1 MPDIFLFLL
10 AAMTLTLAP
19 GPDNIYVL
27 TRGIAQGPR
36 AGLVAAAGFSSGLVF
51 HTLLA
56 VFGFAAIIKAYPP
69 AYHALQYAGAAY
81 LVYLGYR
88 TLRAAA
94 AGIVANGAEGAD
106 GGVVQADVPLR
117 RIYWQSV
124 LANMLNPKVT
134 LFFIAFL
141 PQFVHQDAGHVPLQ
155 MLVLAMVFIA
165 QAFVIFSS
173 IALFSGSVG
182 AYFRRRASASVHLN
196 RLAGCAF
203 IGLGIRMAL
212 PE

>member
-1 MPDIFLFLL
+1 MPDVFLFLI
-10 AAMTLTLAP
+10 AAMMLTLAP

-27 TRGIAQGPR
+27 TRGIAQGKQ
-36 AGLVAAAGFSSGLVF
+36 AGLVAALGFSSGLFF

-56 VFGFAAIIKAYPP
+56 VLGFAAIMKAYPA

-81 LVYLGYR
+81 LVYLGVR
-88 TLRAAA
+88 TLRAASA
-94 AGIVANGAEGAD
+94 MSLDARMTPIS
-106 GGVVQADVPLR
+106 LS

-124 LANMLNPKVT
+124 IANILNPKVT

-141 PQFVHQDAGHVPLQ
+141 PQFVNEQAGHVAWQ
-155 MLVLAMVFIA
+155 MLLLALVFIL
-165 QAFVIFSS
+165 QALAIFST
-173 IALFSGSVG
+173 IAFFSGIVG
-182 AYFRRRASASVHLN
+182 AYFQRQARAALYLN

-203 IGLGIRMAL
+203 VGLGIRIAL

>member
-1 MPDIFLFLL
+1 MPDVFLFLL

-27 TRGIAQGPR
+27 TRGIAQGR
-36 AGLVAAAGFSSGLVF
+36 GAGLVAAAGFSSGLVF

-56 VFGFAAIIKAYPP
+56 VLGFAAIIKAYPG
-69 AYHALQYAGAAY
+69 AYRTLQYAGAAY

-88 TLRAAA
+88 TLRGAASGVL
-94 AGIVANGAEGAD
+94 AGGATS
-106 GGVVQADVPLR
+106 QQQVPLR

-155 MLVLAMVFIA
+155 MLLLAMVFIA

>member
-1 MPDIFLFLL
+1 MPDLFLFLL

-27 TRGIAQGPR
+27 TRGIAQGR
-36 AGLVAAAGFSSGLVF
+36 KAGLVAAAGFCSGLIF

-56 VFGFAAIIKAYPP
+56 VLGFAALIKAYPP

-81 LVYLGYR
+81 LAYLGIR
-88 TLRAAA
+88 TLRSASSGIALA
-94 AGIVANGAEGAD
+94 AGGQGTAA
-106 GGVVQADVPLR
+106 VPLR

-141 PQFVHQDAGHVPLQ
+141 PQFVQREAGHEALQ
-155 MLVLAMVFIA
+155 MLVLALVFIA
-165 QAFVIFSS
+165 QAFVVFSA
-173 IALFSGSVG
+173 IALFSGAVG
-182 AYFRRRASASVHLN
+182 AVFRRRASASVHLN

>member
-1 MPDIFLFLL
+1 MPDIFLFLI
-10 AAMTLTLAP
+10 AAVTLTLAP

-27 TRGIAQGPR
+27 MRAVAQGR
-36 AGLVAAAGFSSGLVF
+36 AAGLTAAAGFCSGLLL

-56 VFGFAAIIKAYPP
+56 VVGFAAIIKAWP
-69 AYHALQYAGAAY
+69 AAYDVLRYAGAAY
-81 LVYLGYR
+81 LIYLGVR

-94 AGIVANGAEGAD
+94 SLSSAALMA
-106 GGVVQADVPLR
+106 PLKLS

-124 LANMLNPKVT
+124 IANMLNPKVT

-141 PQFVHQDAGHVPLQ
+141 PQFVHVEAGHVDAQ
-155 MLVLAMVFIA
+155 MLLLAIVFIL
-165 QAFVIFSS
+165 QALLIFSA
-173 IALFSGSVG
+173 IAFFSGIVG
-182 AYFRRRASASVHLN
+182 AYFQRRTHAASWLN

-203 IGLGIRMAL
+203 VGLGIRIAL

>member
-1 MPDIFLFLL
+1 MPDVFLFLL

-27 TRGIAQGPR
+27 TRGIAQGKK
-36 AGLVAAAGFSSGLVF
+36 AGLVAASGFASGLLF

-56 VFGFAAIIKAYPP
+56 VLGFAAVIKAYPP

-81 LVYLGYR
+81 LMYLGYR
-88 TLRAAA
+88 TLRAAKDGITLA
-94 AGIVANGAEGAD
+94 AAEDNPG
-106 GGVVQADVPLR
+106 VPLK

-141 PQFVHQDAGHVPLQ
+141 PQFVHPEVGHVPLQ
-155 MLVLAMVFIA
+155 MLLLAGVFIL
-165 QAFVIFSS
+165 QALAIFSA
-173 IALFSGSVG
+173 IALFSGAVG

-196 RLAGCAF
+196 RLVGCAF

>member
-1 MPDIFLFLL
+1 MPDVFLFLV
-10 AAMTLTLAP
+10 AAMMLTLAP

-27 TRGIAQGPR
+27 TRGVAQGKK
-36 AGLVAAAGFSSGLVF
+36 AGFVAALGFSSGLFF

-56 VFGFAAIIKAYPP
+56 VLGFAAIIKAYPA

-81 LVYLGYR
+81 LVYLGIR
-88 TLRAAA
+88 TLRSAASMSLEA
-94 AGIVANGAEGAD
+94 TMTPVSL
-106 GGVVQADVPLR
+106 P

-124 LANMLNPKVT
+124 IANILNPKVT

-141 PQFVHQDAGHVPLQ
+141 PQFVNVQAGHVAWQ
-155 MLVLAMVFIA
+155 MLLLAVVFIL
-165 QAFVIFSS
+165 QALAIFSA
-173 IALFSGSVG
+173 IAFFSGIVG
-182 AYFRRRASASVHLN
+182 AYFKRQARAALYLN

-203 IGLGIRMAL
+203 VGLGIRIAL

>member
-1 MPDIFLFLL
+1 MPNLFLFLL

-27 TRGIAQGPR
+27 TRGIAQGR
-36 AGLVAAAGFSSGLVF
+36 KAGLVAAAGFSSGLIF

-56 VFGFAAIIKAYPP
+56 VLGFAAVIKAYPP

-81 LVYLGYR
+81 LGYLGYR
-88 TLRAAA
+88 TLRSASAGIALAGEGQGAAA
-94 AGIVANGAEGAD
+94 
-106 GGVVQADVPLR
+106 VPLR

-141 PQFVHQDAGHVPLQ
+141 PQFVQREAGHEALQ
-155 MLVLAMVFIA
+155 MLVLALVFIA
-165 QAFVIFSS
+165 QAFLIFSA
-173 IALFSGSVG
+173 IALFSGTVG
-182 AYFRRRASASVHLN
+182 TWFRRRANASVHLN

>member
-1 MPDIFLFLL
+1 MPDVFLFLV
-10 AAMTLTLAP
+10 AAMMLTLAP

-27 TRGIAQGPR
+27 TRGIAQGKK
-36 AGLVAAAGFSSGLVF
+36 AGLVAALGFSSGLFF

-56 VFGFAAIIKAYPP
+56 VLGFAAVIKAYPA

-81 LVYLGYR
+81 LVYLGIR
-88 TLRAAA
+88 TLRSATSMSLDATMTP
-94 AGIVANGAEGAD
+94 VS
-106 GGVVQADVPLR
+106 LS

-124 LANMLNPKVT
+124 IANILNPKVT

-141 PQFVHQDAGHVPLQ
+141 PQFVNVQAGHVAWQ
-155 MLVLAMVFIA
+155 MLLLAVVFIL
-165 QAFVIFSS
+165 QALAIFSA
-173 IALFSGSVG
+173 IAFFSGIVG
-182 AYFRRRASASVHLN
+182 AYFQRQARAALYLN

-203 IGLGIRMAL
+203 VGLGIRIAL

>member
-1 MPDIFLFLL
+1 MPNLFLFLL

-27 TRGIAQGPR
+27 TRGIAQGR
-36 AGLVAAAGFSSGLVF
+36 KAGLVAAAGFSSGLIF

-56 VFGFAAIIKAYPP
+56 VLGFAAVIKAYPP
-69 AYHALQYAGAAY
+69 AYHALQYAGAVY
-81 LVYLGYR
+81 LGYLGYR
-88 TLRAAA
+88 TLRSAS
-94 AGIVANGAEGAD
+94 AGIALAGEGQGTA
-106 GGVVQADVPLR
+106 AVPLR

-141 PQFVHQDAGHVPLQ
+141 PQFVQRETGHEALQ
-155 MLVLAMVFIA
+155 MLVLALVFIA
-165 QAFVIFSS
+165 QAFLIFSA
-173 IALFSGSVG
+173 IALFSGTVG
-182 AYFRRRASASVHLN
+182 AWFRRRANASVHLN

>member
-1 MPDIFLFLL
+1 MPDLILFLL

-19 GPDNIYVL
+19 GPDNLYVL
-27 TRGIAQGPR
+27 TRGIAQGR
-36 AGLVAAAGFSSGLVF
+36 KAGLVAAAGFCSGLVF

-56 VFGFAAIIKAYPP
+56 VLGFAALIKAYPP

-81 LVYLGYR
+81 LAYLGVR
-88 TLRAAA
+88 TLRSAS
-94 AGIVANGAEGAD
+94 AGLALAAD
-106 GGVVQADVPLR
+106 GQGVAAVPLR

-141 PQFVHQDAGHVPLQ
+141 PQFVQREAGHEALQ
-155 MLVLAMVFIA
+155 MLVLALVFIV
-165 QAFVIFSS
+165 QAFAIFSA
-173 IALFSGSVG
+173 IALFSGAVG
-182 AYFRRRASASVHLN
+182 AYFRRRATASVHLN

>member
-1 MPDIFLFLL
+1 MPDVFLFLV
-10 AAMTLTLAP
+10 AAMMLTLAP

-27 TRGIAQGPR
+27 TRGIAQGKK
-36 AGLVAAAGFSSGLVF
+36 AGLVAALGFSSGLFF

-56 VFGFAAIIKAYPP
+56 VLGFAAIIKAYPA

-81 LVYLGYR
+81 LVYLGIR
-88 TLRAAA
+88 TLRSTASMSLDATMA
-94 AGIVANGAEGAD
+94 PVS
-106 GGVVQADVPLR
+106 LS

-124 LANMLNPKVT
+124 IANILNPKVT

-141 PQFVHQDAGHVPLQ
+141 PQFVNVQAGHVAWQ
-155 MLVLAMVFIA
+155 MLLLAVVFIL
-165 QAFVIFSS
+165 QALAIFSA
-173 IALFSGSVG
+173 IAFFSGIVG
-182 AYFRRRASASVHLN
+182 AYFKRQARAALYLN

-203 IGLGIRMAL
+203 VGLGIRIAL

>member
-1 MPDIFLFLL
+1 MPDVFLFLV
-10 AAMTLTLAP
+10 AAMMLTLAP

-27 TRGIAQGPR
+27 TRGIAQGKK
-36 AGLVAAAGFSSGLVF
+36 AGFVAALGFSSGLFF

-56 VFGFAAIIKAYPP
+56 VLGFAAIIKAYPA

-81 LVYLGYR
+81 LVYLGIR
-88 TLRAAA
+88 TLRSAASMSLDA
-94 AGIVANGAEGAD
+94 TMTPVS
-106 GGVVQADVPLR
+106 LS

-124 LANMLNPKVT
+124 IANILNPKVT

-141 PQFVHQDAGHVPLQ
+141 PQFINVQAGHVAWQ
-155 MLVLAMVFIA
+155 MLLLAVVFIL
-165 QAFVIFSS
+165 QALAIFSA
-173 IALFSGSVG
+173 IAFFSGIVG
-182 AYFRRRASASVHLN
+182 AYFKRQARAALYLN

-203 IGLGIRMAL
+203 VGLGIRIAL